1 MSLALNRE
9 LWNTF
14 VLASPHTTFLHSWEW
29 GQLQEQLGVRH
40 WRLTMGVGERIHAVA
55 LVVKRALPLGKSW
68 LYLPRGPVFAAGLS
82 DQERIS
88 AWQSLDEQ
96 LRAIAEAERTLFVRL
111 DPPWPITQAGE
122 LTSRGWVK
130 AEREVQPKDT
140 LVVDLTKS
148 EDELLAG
155 MHQKTRY
162 NIRLAQKQ
170 NIAIAFSTASDALEE
185 FLTLAHDVQAR
196 SGFHYHPAT
205 YYQAMREALAG
216 HFEVATATHEQGSLA
231 AHILISFGP
240 TTTYAHGASRSQHRQ
255 LMAPHLL
262 QWESMCR
269 AKQAGST
276 HYDFFGIA
284 PADAAPTHSWQGITR
299 FKLGFGGTRES
310 YVGAY
315 DFVFD
320 ALGYAGFTMAKRLR
334 KLWR

>member
-1 MSLALNRE
+1 MASQLNQAE
-9 LWNTF
+9 WNKF
-14 VLASPHTTFLHSWEW
+14 VLASPHATFLHAWEW
-29 GQLQEQLGVRH
+29 GQLQERLGVRH
-40 WRLTMGVGERIHAVA
+40 WRLTVDTGGSVHAVT

-82 DQERIS
+82 HQEQLS

-96 LRAIAEAERTLFVRL
+96 LRAIAEAERALFARL
-111 DPPWPITQAGE
+111 DPPWPVTQAGE

-140 LVVDLTKS
+140 LVIDLTKS

-170 NIAIAFSTASDALEE
+170 EIAIAFSDATGALEE

-196 SGFHYHPAT
+196 SGFHYHPAA
-205 YYQAMREALAG
+205 YYRAMREALG
-216 HFEVATATHEQGSLA
+216 SQFEVATATHAEGSLA
-231 AHILISFGP
+231 AHILTSFGQI
-240 TTTYAHGASRSQHRQ
+240 TTYAHGASRSQHRQ

-262 QWESMCR
+262 QWESMRR

-276 HYDFFGIA
+276 RYDFFGIA

-299 FKLGFGGTRES
+299 FKLGFGGIRES

-320 ALGYAGFTMAKRLR
+320 SLGYAGFTMAKRLR